1 MAQLNWNDMK
11 INFTKKEYRLLL
23 DMVEMAVWVLN
34 SHRSNP
40 SDEIMKYSEIYQ
52 RILSYAKDMGF
63 ENLITYDKELGGY
76 YATFEYEESEHMRY
90 IEEFEDDVFW
100 DAIPHRFAMRDLVKQ
115 VGEKKYKEMGFEERA
130 TKLLEIESIY
140 YKELEENGIDNLRFE
155 NLSPSEV
162 KDLH

>member
-1 MAQLNWNDMK
+1 MK

-100 DAIPHRFAMRDLVKQ
+100 EALPHRLAVRDLVKQ
-115 VGEKKYKEMGFEERA
+115 FGEKKYMEMEFEERVS
-130 TKLLEIESIY
+130 KILELEAIY
-140 YKELEENGIDNLRFE
+140 NKELEENGIDNMRFE
-155 NLSPSEV
+155 NLSLSEV

>member
-1 MAQLNWNDMK
+1 MK
-11 INFTKKEYRLLL
+11 INYTKNEYRLLL

-63 ENLITYDKELGGY
+63 ENLITYDKDLGGY
-76 YATFEYEESEHMRY
+76 YATFEYEESEHMAY

-100 DAIPHRFAMRDLVKQ
+100 DAIPHRLAMRDLVKQ

-155 NLSPSEV
+155 NLSPSD
-162 KDLH
+162 KMDLH